1 MRSRLLKLAGSAA
14 RLFGVVALASVLPAA
29 PARARQA
36 STAQAPPAASAP
48 ATPAPSAAAPS
59 GPWTQAVPRIPR
71 QTPVAKT
78 PPAGPAARTP
88 RPPAP
93 TRVAPPAPAA
103 APRQVVTV
111 VHRLGGWK
119 LLMWLA
125 AAGPA
130 ALEIDSLPSANDVH
144 TNIVAGYVNADG
156 RSVVARLPQ
165 AVAEVEAAAT
175 PQLPPGFQHAGGLL
189 SQGRSDFMLVTYDNK
204 HVKARF
210 VGLDASTGLSV
221 LEAAE
226 PILDARP
233 FGEEGSTEEDP
244 AVGQLVRFYAPVPVA
259 RAGSQPT
266 PNAPPGEAFI
276 YLNLGQA
283 DGRLTEIQ
291 LAPTGR
297 PARFIA
303 QSARANPAWTGAVA
317 ATPSGDMVGIVSQSM
332 TGETQIVPVE
342 SVRRAVER
350 VSAARKSVPQPWLG
364 VRGDA
369 AFHAPLPL
377 WESTGWSPEN
387 ARGFIENR
395 RGVLLTSVAPG
406 TPAFAA
412 GLRPGD
418 VISRVGARE
427 VRVPEDLSFFL
438 KDAGVGA
445 NLDFTVF
452 RPLESVPMKFQVQ
465 LSGAQNPAL
474 ATADFEMRAARTKLA
489 ESQTELRSVR
499 AAEQS
504 LRTTAA
510 AVDAAELARLSARM
524 REVERKMEEAKVLL
538 KVAERRLSEAH
549 APAGELFA
557 LPPSAEGAFDFAA
570 SPLHTFGFQGVGM
583 TPRGASRLGAAGG
596 LLVVSVRPEGP
607 AAAGGLK
614 AGDVVETV
622 NGQKFTRDQLRRSLL
637 GPAPVALGVVRGGR
651 RQTLTLALAP
661 ENNK

>member
-1 MRSRLLKLAGSAA
+1 MTGSAA
-14 RLFGVVALASVLPAA
+14 LAFISLAA
-29 PARARQA
+29 PALARQSGPA
-36 STAQAPPAASAP
+36 PTPPARPAPVAAPPAP
-48 ATPAPSAAAPS
+48 ARTLAV
-59 GPWTQAVPRIPR
+59 TQTPR
-71 QTPVAKT
+71 QA
-78 PPAGPAARTP
+78 PAARTP
-88 RPPAP
+88 PAGRTPRTTPPA
-93 TRVAPPAPAA
+93 RVAPPAPAA

-125 AAGPA
+125 STGPA
-130 ALEIDSLPSANDVH
+130 ALEIDALPSANDVH

-165 AVAEVEAAAT
+165 AVAEVESAAT
-175 PQLPPGFQHAGGLL
+175 PQLPLGFQRAGGPL
-189 SQGRSDFMLVTYDNK
+189 SQGQSDFMLVTYDNK

-244 AVGQLVRFYAPVPVA
+244 TVGQLVRFYAPVPVA
-259 RAGSQPT
+259 RAGVPLTPT
-266 PNAPPGEAFI
+266 APPGEGFI
-276 YLNLGQA
+276 YLNVGQA

-317 ATPSGDMVGIVSQSM
+317 ATPSGDMVGIVSQST

-350 VSAARKSVPQPWLG
+350 VRAARKSVPQPWLG

-369 AFHAPLPL
+369 AFHAPLAL
-377 WESTGWSPEN
+377 WESTGWNSEH
-387 ARGFIENR
+387 ARGLIENR

-418 VISRVGARE
+418 VISQVGARE
-427 VRVPEDLSFFL
+427 VRVPDDLSFFL

-452 RPLESVPMKFQVQ
+452 RPFEAVPMKFHVQ

-474 ATADFEMRAARTKLA
+474 ATADFEMRAARTKLV
-489 ESQTELRSVR
+489 ESQTEMHSVR
-499 AAEQS
+499 AAEQN
-504 LRTTAA
+504 LRANTAA
-510 AVDAAELARLSARM
+510 ANAAELARLSARM
-524 REVERKMEEAKVLL
+524 REVERKVEEAQSLL
-538 KVAERRLSEAH
+538 KEAERRMSEAH

-557 LPPSAEGAFDFAA
+557 FPPAPARPGASAA
-570 SPLHTFGFQGVGM
+570 SLLHAFGFQGVGL
-583 TPRGASRLGAAGG
+583 TPRGAASLGSTGG
-596 LLVVSVRPEGP
+596 LLVVAVRPESP

-622 NGQKFTRDQLRRSLL
+622 NGQRFTREGLRRNVLL
-637 GPAPVALGVVRGGR
+637 PVTLGIARGGL
-651 RQTLTLALAP
+651 RQTLTLTLAP
-661 ENNK
+661 DAKP

>member
-1 MRSRLLKLAGSAA
+1 MRSRLLKLSGSAA
-14 RLFGVVALASVLPAA
+14 LAFTLLAA
-29 PARARQA
+29 PALARQS
-36 STAQAPPAASAP
+36 STAPTAPAQPAPVAVAPVAAPAVPTRAQAVTQTPRQAPA
-48 ATPAPSAAAPS
+48 
-59 GPWTQAVPRIPR
+59 
-71 QTPVAKT
+71 AKT
-78 PPAGPAARTP
+78 PPAGPVGRTP
-88 RPPAP
+88 RLPAP
-93 TRVAPPAPAA
+93 ARVAPPAPAA

-125 AAGPA
+125 ATGPT
-130 ALEIDSLPSANDVH
+130 ALEIDALPSANDVH

-189 SQGRSDFMLVTYDNK
+189 SQGRSEFMLVTYDNK

-259 RAGSQPT
+259 KAGSQPAL
-266 PNAPPGEAFI
+266 PAPPGESFI
-276 YLNLGQA
+276 YLNVGQA
-283 DGRLTEIQ
+283 VGRLTEIQ

-303 QSARANPAWTGAVA
+303 QSPRANPAWTGAVA
-317 ATPSGDMVGIVSQSM
+317 ATPSGDMVGIVSQST

-350 VSAARKSVPQPWLG
+350 VRAARKSVPQPWLG

-369 AFHAPLPL
+369 AFHAPLTL
-377 WESTGWSPEN
+377 WESTGWNTEN

-452 RPLESVPMKFQVQ
+452 RPLEAVPMKFQVQ

-474 ATADFEMRAARTKLA
+474 ATADFEMRAARTKLV

-504 LRTTAA
+504 LRTAPA

-524 REVERKMEEAKVLL
+524 REIERKMEEARALL
-538 KVAERRLSEAH
+538 KMAERRLSEAH

-557 LPPSAEGAFDFAA
+557 FPPSAEGAFDFAA
-570 SPLHTFGFQGVGM
+570 SPLHTFGFQGVGL
-583 TPRGASRLGAAGG
+583 TPRGASHLGAAGG

-637 GPAPVALGVVRGGR
+637 GPAPVTIGVVRGGQR
-651 RQTLTLALAP
+651 RTLTLALASDSKP
-661 ENNK
+661 